1 MSYGKN
7 ESNKKE
13 TIEKNRKQERKKIP
27 CAHGD
32 GGGHRK
38 RRGVEIRNVDT

>member
-13 TIEKNRKQERKKIP
+13 TIEKNRKKKIP